1 MEKIEITI
9 KYLVNFIDKTGKK
22 LETVDFEKGADLTDV
37 SKWLLNTYKIQVP
50 GEDVMCL
57 LNGHSWNQY
66 TEGEKRELE
75 NGDVIL
81 IMPLIMGG

>member
-1 MEKIEITI
+1 MKKIGITI

-22 LETVDFEKGADLTDV
+22 LETIDFAQGSVLSDV
-37 SKWLLNTYKIQVP
+37 SDWLMNTYGIQVP

-66 TEGEKRELE
+66 TEGGARELE
-75 NGDVIL
+75 NGDVII

>member
-22 LETVDFEKGADLTDV
+22 LEKVAFEKGADLTAV
-37 SKWLLNTYKIQVP
+37 SEWLLNTYKIQVP

-66 TEGEKRELE
+66 TEGANRELE

>member
-1 MEKIEITI
+1 MEKIGITI

-22 LETVDFEKGADLTDV
+22 LEKIDFEQGTDLTDV
-37 SKWLLNTYKIQVP
+37 SDWLLKTYGFQVP

-66 TEGEKRELE
+66 SEGDKRELE

>member
-1 MEKIEITI
+1 MKKLEITI

-22 LETVDFEKGADLTDV
+22 LETVAFEKGADLTDV
-37 SKWLLNTYKIQVP
+37 SKWLLNTYGIQVP

-66 TEGEKRELE
+66 AEGGERELE
-75 NGDVIL
+75 HGDVIL

>member
-1 MEKIEITI
+1 MKKIGITI

-22 LETVDFEKGADLTDV
+22 LETVAFEKGADLTDV
-37 SKWLLNTYKIQVP
+37 SKWLLNTYGIQVP

-66 TEGEKRELE
+66 AEGGERELE
-75 NGDVIL
+75 HGDVIL